1 MKRCLPLL
9 LVALMLCACTMRET
23 FREAGSIAEIGDSLS
38 EGGKQLSA
46 QSLFREGRSLVESG
60 KIEEGLDKVNQA
72 VRLDPRRHEY
82 RAYWARQRDLALQSN
97 LGLAE
102 SARALGDWQSAE
114 LAYQRML
121 AIDPGSARAKTG
133 LEALALEKRQRIRL
147 AEAEALL
154 NSGDALGAQQKVRS
168 VLADDANNRD
178 AQKLARR
185 IDEKNNRDA
194 IAGPSLNRALRKP
207 VTLEFRDASLRTVFE
222 LLSRQAG
229 LNFIFDKDVR
239 ADLKTTI
246 FVRNTS
252 VDDAIRFILVT
263 NQLERKVLNESTV
276 LIYPNTA
283 PKLRDYQD
291 LVFKSFYLANADV
304 KQTAAMVKALVKT
317 KDVYVDEKLNL
328 LTLRDTPEALRMV
341 EKLIANHDLAEPE
354 VMLEVEVMEVATS
367 LLTELGIRFPSQIN
381 YSVVGAAGTAGTLTQ
396 PEFQNRN
403 SGLVRMSITDPALV
417 GNLKSQDN
425 RTNTLANPRIRVKNR
440 EKAKVHIGDK
450 VPVITTTTTA
460 TGFAAET
467 VTYLDVG
474 LKLEVEPNVYLQ
486 DEVGIKVALEVSTIA
501 QQIRSASG
509 TLTYQV
515 GTRNTSTALRLHDGE
530 TQVLAGLISDEDRK
544 TIDKV
549 PGLGGI
555 PVLGRL
561 FSNHSDTDK
570 KTEIV
575 LLITPRIV
583 RNITRPDFRLEEFHS
598 GTEAVIGAAPLVLRG
613 AEMDAGAVVSTPG
626 PAPAVAAAVATPRA
640 GSAMISLQA
649 PSSVQ
654 SGREVQLVV
663 NLKAEGEVRNAVFG
677 IAFDPARFKVVR
689 VEEGAM
695 LKLAGAAS
703 SFKYQVRG
711 TEGRVN
717 FNFAGTGDL
726 RGAGEFARV
735 TFRSAEGQQGNST
748 MRMDAMSLTD
758 PSGRIV
764 AAALPDP
771 VSLQLTK

>member
-9 LVALMLCACTMRET
+9 LAALMLSACSTRET
-23 FREAGSIAEIGDSLS
+23 LREESSIVEVVDAVV

-46 QSLFREGRSLVESG
+46 QSWFREGRSLVESG
-60 KIEEGLDKVNQA
+60 KIAEGLDQVNLA
-72 VRLDPRRHEY
+72 VKLDPRRHEY
-82 RAYWARQRDLALQSN
+82 RAYWARQRDLALQN
-97 LGLAE
+97 DLALAE
-102 SARALGDWQSAE
+102 SARALGDWQAAESA
-114 LAYQRML
+114 YRRML
-121 AIDPGSARAKTG
+121 ALDPGSARARAG
-133 LEALALEKRQRIRL
+133 LEALPLEKRQRARL

-154 NSGDALGAQQKVRS
+154 NGGDSPGAQQKVLGA
-168 VLADDANNRD
+168 LADEPNNRD
-178 AQKLARR
+178 AQRLARR
-185 IDEKNNRDA
+185 IEEKNNRDA
-194 IAGPSLNRALRKP
+194 IAGPSLKRALQKP
-207 VTLEFRDASLRTVFE
+207 ITLEFRDASLRTVFE

-252 VDDAIRFILVT
+252 IDDAIRFILVT
-263 NQLERKVLNESTV
+263 NQLERKVLNDSTV

-291 LVFKSFYLANADV
+291 LVFRSFYLANADV

-317 KDVYVDEKLNL
+317 KDMYVDEKLNL
-328 LTLRDTPEALRMV
+328 LVLRDTPDALRMA
-341 EKLIANHDLAEPE
+341 EKLIANQDLAEPE
-354 VMLEVEVMEVATS
+354 VMLEVEGMEGATS
-367 LLTELGIRFPSQIN
+367 LLSELGIRFPSQVS
-381 YSVVGAAGTAGTLTQ
+381 YSVTGASGTAGTLTL

-403 SGLVRMSITDPALV
+403 SGLVRMSITDPLLV

-460 TGFAAET
+460 TGFAAES

-501 QQIRSASG
+501 QQIRSTSG

-515 GTRNTSTALRLHDGE
+515 GTRNTSTALRLRDGE

-555 PVLGRL
+555 PMLGRL
-561 FSNHSDTDK
+561 FSNHNDTDK

-583 RNITRPDFRLEEFHS
+583 RNITRPDFRLEEFAS
-598 GTEAVIGAAPLVLRG
+598 GTEAVMGAAPLALRG
-613 AEMDAGAVVSTPG
+613 AAMDAGAAAATPAAASG
-626 PAPAVAAAVATPRA
+626 AAAPAAAPRA

-649 PSSVQ
+649 PASVQ
-654 SGREVQLVV
+654 SGGEVQLVV
-663 NLKAEGEVRNAVFG
+663 KLQAEGEVRNAAFG
-677 IAFDPARFKVVR
+677 IAFDPGRFKVVK

-695 LKLAGAAS
+695 LKQAGAAS
-703 SFKYQVRG
+703 SFKYQVRDA
-711 TEGRVN
+711 EGRVN
-717 FNFAGTGDL
+717 FNFAGAGEL

-735 TFRSAEGQQGNST
+735 TFRTTQGQQGNSM
-748 MRMDAMSLTD
+748 MRLDAMSLTD
-758 PSGRIV
+758 PAGRVV

-771 VSLQLTK
+771 VNLQLTK

>member
-9 LVALMLCACTMRET
+9 LVASMLCACSIRET
-23 FREAGSIAEIGDSLS
+23 LREETSVVDVADSLV

-46 QSLFREGRSLVESG
+46 LSLYREGRSLVESG
-60 KIEEGLDKVNQA
+60 RIDEGLEKVNQA
-72 VRLDPRRHEY
+72 VKLDPRRHEY
-82 RAYWARQRDLALQSN
+82 RAYWARQRDLALQTN
-97 LGLAE
+97 LEMSESARKLGDWPGAE
-102 SARALGDWQSAE
+102 SALK
-114 LAYQRML
+114 RML
-121 AIDPGSARAKTG
+121 AIDPGSARAKAG
-133 LEALALEKRQRIRL
+133 LEALTLEKRQRAKL

-154 NSGDALGAQQKVRS
+154 NRGDTLGAQQTVRR
-168 VLADDANNRD
+168 VLADDATNRD
-178 AQKLARR
+178 AQRLARR
-185 IDEKNNRDA
+185 IEEKNNSDA
-194 IAGPSLNRALRKP
+194 IAGPSLKRALQKP

-222 LLSRQAG
+222 LLSKQAG

-252 VDDAIRFILVT
+252 IDDAIRFVLVT

-291 LVFKSFYLANADV
+291 LVFKSFYIANADV
-304 KQTAAMVKALVKT
+304 KQTAAMVKAMVKT
-317 KDVYVDEKLNL
+317 KDMYIDEKLNL
-328 LTLRDTPEALRMV
+328 LMIRDTPDAVRMA

-367 LLTELGIRFPSQIN
+367 LLSELGIRFPSQVG
-381 YSVVGAAGTAGTLTQ
+381 YSVVGAAGTAGTLTL

-417 GNLKSQDN
+417 GNLKSQEN

-440 EKAKVHIGDK
+440 DKAKVHIGDK

-460 TGFAAET
+460 TGFAAES

-555 PVLGRL
+555 PILGRL
-561 FSNHSDTDK
+561 FSSHNDTDK

-575 LLITPRIV
+575 LLITPRIL
-583 RNITRPDFRLEEFHS
+583 RNITRPDFRLEEFPS
-598 GTEAVIGAAPLVLRG
+598 GTEAVIGAAPLVLRSAG
-613 AEMDAGAVVSTPG
+613 MDAGAAVSTPE
-626 PAPAVAAAVATPRA
+626 PAPGGATPVVSPRA
-640 GSAMISLQA
+640 GSAVISLQA

-654 SGREVQLVV
+654 SGGEVQLMV
-663 NLKAEGEVRNAVFG
+663 NLQAEGEVRNAVFG

-695 LKLAGAAS
+695 LKQAGAAS
-703 SFKYQVRG
+703 SFKYHVQDI
-711 TEGRVN
+711 EGRVN
-717 FNFAGTGDL
+717 FNFAGKGDL
-726 RGAGEFARV
+726 RGAGEFARI
-735 TFRSAEGQQGNST
+735 TFRSTERQQGNSI
-748 MRMDAMSLTD
+748 MRLEAMSLTD
-758 PSGRIV
+758 PTGRIV
-764 AAALPDP
+764 ATALPSP
-771 VSLQLTK
+771 VTLQLTK

>member
-23 FREAGSIAEIGDSLS
+23 FREAGSIVEIGDSLS
-38 EGGKQLSA
+38 EGGKQLNA

-60 KIEEGLDKVNQA
+60 RIEEGLDQVNQA

-82 RAYWARQRDLALQSN
+82 RAYWARQRDLALQNS

-102 SARALGDWQSAE
+102 NARALGDWQAAE
-114 LAYQRML
+114 FAYKRML
-121 AIDPGSARAKTG
+121 AIDAGNARAKAG
-133 LEALALEKRQRIRL
+133 LDALPVEKRRRALI

-154 NSGDALGAQQKVRS
+154 NSGDSLGAQQKVRRA
-168 VLADDANNRD
+168 LADDATNRD

-185 IDEKNNRDA
+185 IEEKNNRDA
-194 IAGPSLNRALRKP
+194 IAGPSLKRALQKP

-222 LLSRQAG
+222 LLSREAA
-229 LNFIFDKDVR
+229 LNFLFDKDVR
-239 ADLKTTI
+239 ADLKTTV

-252 VDDAIRFILVT
+252 IDDAIRFILVT
-263 NQLERKVLNESTV
+263 NQLERKVLNENTV

-283 PKLRDYQD
+283 PKLREYQD
-291 LVFKSFYLANADV
+291 LVVRSFYLANADV

-317 KDVYVDEKLNL
+317 KDMYVDEKLNL
-328 LTLRDTPEALRMV
+328 LVLRDTPDAVRMA
-341 EKLIANHDLAEPE
+341 EKLIANQDLAEPE

-367 LLTELGIRFPSQIN
+367 LLTELGIRFPNQVN

-403 SGLVRMSITDPALV
+403 SGLVRMSVTDPALV

-450 VPVITTTTTA
+450 VPVITATTTA
-460 TGFAAET
+460 TGFVAES

-501 QQIRSASG
+501 QQIRSPAG

-515 GTRNTSTALRLHDGE
+515 GTRNTSTALRLRDGE

-544 TIDKV
+544 TIDKL

-561 FSNHSDTDK
+561 FSSHNDTDK

-583 RNITRPDFRLEEFHS
+583 RNITRPDFRLEEFAA
-598 GTEAVIGAAPLVLRG
+598 GTEALIGAAPLVFRNAETGSGEAVITSG
-613 AEMDAGAVVSTPG
+613 AASGTA
-626 PAPAVAAAVATPRA
+626 APAVTPRV
-640 GSAMISLQA
+640 GSARISLQA
-649 PSSVQ
+649 PASIR
-654 SGREVQLVV
+654 SGGEVQLVV
-663 NLKAEGEVRNAVFG
+663 NLQAEGEVRNAVFG

-695 LKLAGAAS
+695 LKQAGAAS
-703 SFKYQVRG
+703 SFKYQVRDI
-711 TEGRVN
+711 EGRVN
-717 FNFAGTGDL
+717 FSFAGKGDL

-735 TFRSAEGQQGNST
+735 TFRSAEDQQGNST
-748 MRMDAMSLTD
+748 MRLEAMSLTD

-771 VSLQLTK
+771 VSLQMTK

>member
-9 LVALMLCACTMRET
+9 LIALTLCACTARET
-23 FREAGSIAEIGDSLS
+23 FREAGSIVEIGDSLS

-46 QSLFREGRSLVESG
+46 QGLFREGRSLVESG
-60 KIEEGLDKVNQA
+60 KIEEGLDQVNQA
-72 VRLDPRRHEY
+72 VKLDPRRHEY
-82 RAYWARQRDLALQSN
+82 RAYWARQRDLALRN
-97 LGLAE
+97 YLGLAE
-102 SARALGDWQSAE
+102 SARALGDWQNAESAFK
-114 LAYQRML
+114 RML
-121 AIDPGSARAKTG
+121 AIDPGSARAEAG
-133 LEALALEKRQRIRL
+133 LEALPSEKRQRAQI
-147 AEAEALL
+147 AEAEALFS
-154 NSGDALGAQQKVRS
+154 NGDNLGAQQKVRR
-168 VLADDANNRD
+168 VLAEDANNRD
-178 AQKLARR
+178 AQRLARR

-194 IAGPSLNRALRKP
+194 IAGPNLKRALQKP
-207 VTLEFRDASLRTVFE
+207 ITLEFRDASLRTVFE
-222 LLSRQAG
+222 LLSKQAG

-246 FVRNTS
+246 FVRNAS
-252 VDDAIRFILVT
+252 IDDAVRFILVT

-276 LIYPNTA
+276 LIYPHTA

-291 LVFKSFYLANADV
+291 LMFKSFYIANADV

-317 KDVYVDEKLNL
+317 KDMYIDEKLNL
-328 LTLRDTPEALRMV
+328 LVLRDTPEALRMA

-367 LLTELGIRFPSQIN
+367 LLTELGIRFPSQVN
-381 YSVVGAAGTAGTLTQ
+381 YSAVGAAGTAGTLTLQ
-396 PEFQNRN
+396 EFRNRN

-440 EKAKVHIGDK
+440 DKAKVHIGDK
-450 VPVITTTTTA
+450 VPVITATTTA
-460 TGFAAET
+460 TGFVAES

-474 LKLEVEPNVYLQ
+474 LKLEVEPNVFLH
-486 DEVGIKVALEVSTIA
+486 DEVGIKVVLEVSTIA
-501 QQIRSASG
+501 QQIRSPAG

-561 FSNHSDTDK
+561 FSSHNDTDK

-575 LLITPRIV
+575 LLITPRIL
-583 RNITRPDFRLEEFHS
+583 RNIARPDFRLEEFPS
-598 GTEAVIGAAPLVLRG
+598 GTEAVLGAAPLVLRG
-613 AEMDAGAVVSTPG
+613 AEMGAGEAALGSGAASGAV
-626 PAPAVAAAVATPRA
+626 APVLTPRA
-640 GSAMISLQA
+640 GSARISLQA
-649 PSSVQ
+649 PSSVR
-654 SGREVQLVV
+654 SGGEVQLMV
-663 NLKAEGEVRNAVFG
+663 NLHAEGEVRNAVFG

-695 LKLAGAAS
+695 LKQAGAAS
-703 SFKYQVRG
+703 SFKYHVQDG
-711 TEGRVN
+711 EGRVN
-717 FNFAGTGDL
+717 FNFAGKGDL

-735 TFRSAEGQQGNST
+735 TFRSTEGQQGNST
-748 MRMDAMSLTD
+748 MRLEAMSLTD
-758 PSGRIV
+758 PVGRIV
-764 AAALPDP
+764 TAALPDP